1 MTSARLLV
9 PAGTPDQDSCGDT
22 LSPTQFGFCGFLLA
36 TFFGIMVP
44 SLKVVEE
51 SAKADCAFAVPPM
64 HHDARIM
71 PPAATR
77 LPKTGFTNM
86 SFSFRGFLPAQC
98 NRFLLPTKPVQE
110 KSRFCIKAGVLRV
123 LSGRGDMPLGAH
135 AAFITHRTARINLR
149 A

>member
-1 MTSARLLV
+1 MVSARLLI
-9 PAGTPDQDSCGDT
+9 PAGAPDQDSSGDT

-86 SFSFRGFLPAQC
+86 RFSFPSFSF
-98 NRFLLPTKPVQE
+98 
-110 KSRFCIKAGVLRV
+110 
-123 LSGRGDMPLGAH
+123 LGAF
-135 AAFITHRTARINLR
+135 ASASRC
-149 A
+149 

>member
-1 MTSARLLV
+1 MVNAKLLV
-9 PAGTPDQDSCGDT
+9 PSGVPVHDSCGET

-51 SAKADCAFAVPPM
+51 SAKAACAFAAPPM

-86 SFSFRGFLPAQC
+86 RFSFRGFLAPQC
-98 NRFLLPTKPVQE
+98 IR
-110 KSRFCIKAGVLRV
+110 
-123 LSGRGDMPLGAH
+123 LS
-135 AAFITHRTARINLR
+135 
-149 A
+149 